1 MIRRFIFS
9 LFFLLFIGNLVLA
22 QENRAVIDTLEESIE
37 FTEDIDT
44 LDVES
49 QDLYPLQDTINYQI
63 ENRLYNKRFYAAL
76 RGCSNSIVVE
86 NFTFLL
92 NYDPSLRF
100 KIPTISPINLN
111 HNPFVNSK
119 FGFRVH
125 PTYKNIRFHGGLD
138 IITVSHKEPIY
149 ATAQGVI
156 SKIAYDPSGY
166 GIYVVVDHAYGYR
179 TIYAHLEFTV
189 IELNQIVYAGTI
201 LGKMG
206 KTGNATGYHLHYSII
221 KNGRYIDPSPML
233 SLFLVD
239 AK

>member
-1 MIRRFIFS
+1 MIKCFIFS
-9 LFFLLFIGNLVLA
+9 LCFLFLTDNRVLA
-22 QENRAVIDTLEESIE
+22 QENSVVIDTLEESIE
-37 FTEDIDT
+37 FTEEIDT
-44 LDVES
+44 LEVENPE
-49 QDLYPLQDTINYQI
+49 LYPLQEMINYKI
-63 ENRLYNKRFYAAL
+63 ENSLNNKQFYAAL
-76 RGCSNSIVVE
+76 RGCSNSLVVE

-111 HNPFVNSK
+111 HNPLINSR

-125 PTYKNIRFHGGLD
+125 PKYKDIRFHGGVD
-138 IITVSHKEPIY
+138 IITVSQKEPIY
-149 ATAQGVI
+149 ATAQGII
-156 SKIAYDPSGY
+156 SKIAYDPNGY
-166 GIYVVVDHAYGYR
+166 GIYIVVDHAYGYR

-189 IELNQIVYAGTI
+189 IELNQIVYTGTI

-206 KTGNATGYHLHYSII
+206 KTGNATGYHLHYSIM
-221 KNGRYIDPSPML
+221 KNGRYIDPLPML